1 MQTVTNA
8 ELGARLG
15 IPAAYGTTSDEVLET
30 CALVAA
36 ADEQWNA
43 EQIGNFQEQHQIHEK
58 VWGRLIAIHRCQRW
72 KEVETTNLPGNY
84 TSLYSLVTLSDD
96 EWQDILVSGK
106 INPSLTSRAIQFWKT
121 TRIAANEGF
130 DRQVPFLLAFQAES
144 DKDKLLET
152 LALFKKIAEENELR
166 LIVPPAL
173 FREFSTRSTP
183 KEVMESIGNILL
195 PKLEAIVADAGKACR
210 DSLGIQSANELLSA
224 SVREFLK
231 FLNRTAGSL
240 PAAMESYG
248 IEHCLKL
255 AYEYNRVANSRA
267 NRSNYKKKLVALSEG
282 NSEQAVTHH
291 AKKVI
296 RDFIS

>member
-1 MQTVTNA
+1 MQTVTNT

-72 KEVETTNLPGNY
+72 EQVETTNLPGNY

-106 INPSLTSRAIQFWKT
+106 INPSLTSRAIQFWKI

-144 DKDKLLET
+144 DKDKLIET

-173 FREFSTRSTP
+173 FRELSTRSTP

-248 IEHCLKL
+248 IEYCLKL

-282 NSEQAVTHH
+282 DSEQAVTHH